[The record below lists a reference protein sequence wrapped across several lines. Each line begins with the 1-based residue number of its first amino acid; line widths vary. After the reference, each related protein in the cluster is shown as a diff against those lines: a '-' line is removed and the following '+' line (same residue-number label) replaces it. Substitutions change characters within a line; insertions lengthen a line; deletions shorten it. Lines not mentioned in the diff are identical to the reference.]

1 MMGLLIFSCG
11 QSKKNINKGKIS
23 GTDITELQVIED
35 KFYRYGEEKPFTG
48 KIIVRDDED
57 RVETVEE
64 VKDGVI
70 EGKFESYYETGDLK
84 EEYSIK
90 NDKIEG
96 QYKWYGK
103 DGSIEIS
110 AVYKNNERESEQ
122 AISTKDKKPFTGT
135 YTETYENGNIAQTIK
150 FSNGKRDGETIF
162 YYDSGKI
169 RERIPYSNG
178 LREGNYFY
186 YNDSGWYTM
195 RMRRPRER
203 RYIQEDLRKDLTR
216 YTMKMEN

>member
-1 MMGLLIFSCG
+1 MVGLLMLSCG
-11 QSKKNINKGKIS
+11 SSKKDINKGKIS

-35 KFYRYGEEKPFTG
+35 KFYKYGEEKPFTG

-135 YTETYENGNIAQTIK
+135 
-150 FSNGKRDGETIF
+150 
-162 YYDSGKI
+162 
-169 RERIPYSNG
+169 
-178 LREGNYFY
+178 
-186 YNDSGWYTM
+186 
-195 RMRRPRER
+195 
-203 RYIQEDLRKDLTR
+203 
-216 YTMKMEN
+216 